1 MKNCIYNE
9 TQSFL
14 KSKTILIP
22 LVLLLFFIYGFYH
35 QFILK
40 IPFGNHPMSYSGFLL
55 FFSGYMLFLIFF
67 ISISLDTKIFED
79 GISIRFFPIQ
89 LKPIYFNWD
98 DISKVEIV
106 TYNPIL
112 EYGGWGYRGFNF
124 SRKRALNISGN
135 KGIKITFND
144 GKSLLIGTQRED
156 EVQKILS
163 TIEKINAKY
172 SSVI

>member
-40 IPFGNHPMSYSGFLL
+40 IPFGNHPMSNSGFLL

-89 LKPIYFNWD
+89 FHKSTLYHLISLSAQWEFIVSLHSMGHRKDYQLSQSTLRCHIWSNWM
-98 DISKVEIV
+98 
-106 TYNPIL
+106 T
-112 EYGGWGYRGFNF
+112 
-124 SRKRALNISGN
+124 
-135 KGIKITFND
+135 
-144 GKSLLIGTQRED
+144 
-156 EVQKILS
+156 
-163 TIEKINAKY
+163 
-172 SSVI
+172 

>member
-1 MKNCIYNE
+1 MYNE

-14 KSKTILIP
+14 KSKIILIP
-22 LVLLLFFIYGFYH
+22 LVLLLFFIYGLYH

-40 IPFGNHPMSYSGFLL
+40 IPFGNHPMSNMGFIL
-55 FFSGYMLFLIFF
+55 FFSGYILFLIFF
-67 ISISLDTKIFED
+67 ISISLETKIFED
-79 GISIRFFPIQ
+79 GISVRFFPIQ
-89 LKPIYFNWD
+89 LKPIYFKWD

-124 SRKRALNISGN
+124 SRKRALNIAGN
-135 KGIKITFND
+135 KGINITFND
-144 GKSLLIGTQRED
+144 EKSLLIGTQKKD